1 MHGFSKI
8 ENGFWN
14 AKNLKGKT
22 PSAIYHSKPI
32 ANKVFPCLPY
42 LLNLQRLA
50 IREEAEMA
58 DFFARHNPVKLLRKK
73 LMILAETDVVPLD
86 RTLLR
91 LPQQAPAPLSLLHK
105 VHSAEGKGTP
115 SALSVSH
122 PLVA

>member
-8 ENGFWN
+8 YNGFWN

-32 ANKVFPCLPY
+32 VNNIFPCLPY

-73 LMILAETDVVPLD
+73 HLFLTDRKPSQSAACSQALREASAGGFLADF
-86 RTLLR
+86 R
-91 LPQQAPAPLSLLHK
+91 
-105 VHSAEGKGTP
+105 
-115 SALSVSH
+115 SV
-122 PLVA
+122 